1 MASVPLTWTLSIK
14 GGEEVTT
21 TLNQLNASFK
31 RGEISNDQYYKSLR
45 QGNSIARQ
53 TINSGRYQNNIL
65 LAQYP
70 SLLKISRGL
79 STVTSISRTFLTI
92 SNALNLSKIAGQGLD
107 LEDINIKKQIR
118 ENNQKI
124 AILMKDEVKNRD
136 EINALTQENNE
147 LMGISKEKAQAIID
161 QNWNSMLT
169 NIFSVLSGIGII
181 FSNLINNKTIMNAI
195 ISAGSKL
202 GSVFATHFL
211 GSKVGIA
218 IIDFLIPSLTGK
230 TAMGSVGAAG
240 TKMGTVFG
248 SAFQLAAIA
257 ALFLI
262 AAQAIEEGYKK
273 AFNIEDVEAWR
284 TANVKAITDLFQVK
298 IPMAIGQAGLA
309 LSNFFLVDMPSWAMG
324 GINFIIGEFTK
335 LKDIVLGII
344 KSIVDAIKS
353 IVFPSSSG
361 TSGSTSSGGGSSI
374 GNSIG
379 LGASTISAQ
388 QALSNLT
395 GITTYD
401 TKGNIS
407 TVPTKRA
414 TGFEGMVNTPQLMMV
429 GDAGPEY
436 VSVTPH
442 GGTRNGSGATII
454 VNIAGS
460 VVTEKQLFSR
470 LDDMQKNNLKRRGFT
485 GT

>member
-1 MASVPLTWTLSIK
+1 MASVPLQWTLSIK

-31 RGEISNDQYYKSLR
+31 RGEISSDQYYKSLR

-118 ENNQKI
+118 ENNQTI
-124 AILMKDEVKNRD
+124 TELMKDEIKNRD
-136 EINALTQENNE
+136 QINALTQENNE
-147 LMGISKEKAQAIID
+147 LMGVSKEKAQAIID
-161 QNWNSMLT
+161 QKWDSMIT

-230 TAMGSVGAAG
+230 TAMGSVGTAG
-240 TKMGTVFG
+240 TTMGAVFG
-248 SAFQLAAIA
+248 SAFQLAAIVGIAA
-257 ALFLI
+257 AL
-262 AAQAIEEGYKK
+262 AIIGKLVADELVKMVGMEE
-273 AFNIEDVEAWR
+273 WR
-284 TANVKAITDLFQVK
+284 ENSKVILDKFFMVD
-298 IPMAIGQAGLA
+298 IPMAIGKAGLA

-344 KSIVDAIKS
+344 NSIVNAIKS
-353 IVFPSSSG
+353 IVFPFGGG
-361 TSGSTSSGGGSSI
+361 TSGGSSI
-374 GNSIG
+374 G
-379 LGASTISAQ
+379 LGAATISAQ
-388 QALSNLT
+388 QALSNRT

-407 TVPTKRA
+407 TTPTKRA

-442 GGTRNGSGATII
+442 GGTRSGGGTTII
-454 VNIAGS
+454 VNVAGS
-460 VVTEKQLFSR
+460 IWNERQLFSR
-470 LDDMQKNNLKRRGFT
+470 LDDIQKNNLKRRGFT

>member
-31 RGEISNDQYYKSLR
+31 RGEISSDQYYKSLR

-344 KSIVDAIKS
+344 NSIVNAIKS
-353 IVFPSSSG
+353 IVFPF
-361 TSGSTSSGGGSSI
+361 GGSSI
-374 GNSIG
+374 G
-379 LGASTISAQ
+379 LGAATISAQ
-388 QALSNLT
+388 QALSNRT